1 MSGTGLLHE
10 AVAEQAAARPDA
22 VALIDGDLRVDY
34 RTLDA
39 AAEAYALEL
48 LRLGVGPGDLVPV
61 LLPRSAR
68 FAAAV
73 LAVLKCG
80 AGYAALDRRW
90 PPERIRGAVRT
101 LNAPVAL
108 TDDAFGADL
117 GVPGWTPPQAVL
129 DAARSGAVPGS
140 RVRVPVGDDA
150 VAMVFFT
157 SGTTGE
163 PKGVLSPHR
172 ATTRLLRPG
181 TFADFGPG
189 RVMPLA
195 APVPWDAF
203 SMELWGSLAT
213 GGTAVVVRE
222 DMLFPDDLR
231 DLVAD
236 AGVDT
241 MWLTASLFNLFVE
254 EDPGCFTGMRQ
265 VLTGGERL
273 SPPHVGEFLTNHPE
287 ITLTNG
293 YGPVESC
300 VFVTTRAVRP
310 EDCDLPGGV
319 PIGVPVPG
327 TGIRLLRGDESVPD
341 GTSGEICVSGEGLA
355 AGYLARPEATAAAF
369 VTVEVDGVPERLYR
383 TGDLGVRDADGV
395 LHFLGRADR
404 QIKIFGHRVEPA
416 EIESAAARVPGVRAA
431 RVVPVPGADGAYER
445 LALFCTAPGDGPAPD
460 PELVRKT
467 LAQAL
472 PHYMVPASVRLVD
485 AFPTT
490 ANGKLD
496 QAALL
501 AALAATGR

>member
-1 MSGTGLLHE
+1 MSGHGLIHE

-22 VALIDGDLRVDY
+22 VALIDGDVRVDY

-39 AAEAYALEL
+39 AAEAYAVEL
-48 LRLGVGPGDLVPV
+48 VRFGAGPGDLVPV
-61 LLPRSAR
+61 LLPRSAQ

-90 PPERIRGAVRT
+90 PPDRIRGAVRA
-101 LNAPVAL
+101 LDAPVAL
-108 TDDAFGADL
+108 TDGPVDAGL
-117 GVPGWTPPQAVL
+117 GVPEWMPPQTVL
-129 DAARSGAVPGS
+129 DEARAGAVPGS
-140 RVRVPVGDDA
+140 RERVRVPVGDDA

-172 ATTRLLRPG
+172 ATTRLLRQG

-213 GGTAVVVRE
+213 GGTGVVVRK

-241 MWLTASLFNLFVE
+241 TWLTASLFNLFVE
-254 EDPGCFTGMRQ
+254 EDPDCFTGMRQ

-273 SPPHVGEFLTNHPE
+273 SPPHVREFLATHPG

-300 VFVTTRAVRP
+300 VFVTTRTVGP

-327 TGIRLLRGDESVPD
+327 TGIRLLRGDEPVPD
-341 GTSGEICVSGEGLA
+341 GASGEICVSGEGLA
-355 AGYLARPEATAAAF
+355 TGYLARPEATAAAF

-383 TGDLGVRDADGV
+383 TGDLGVRDASGV
-395 LHFLGRADR
+395 LHFLGRTDR

-445 LALFCTAPGDGPAPD
+445 LALFCTAPGDGPG
-460 PELVRKT
+460 PEIIRKT
-467 LAQAL
+467 LGQSL

-501 AALAATGR
+501 AGLAATGR

>member
-1 MSGTGLLHE
+1 VSGPGLIHE
-10 AVAEQAAARPDA
+10 AVTARALARPDA
-22 VALIDGDLRVDY
+22 IALIDGDMRVDY

-39 AAEAYALEL
+39 AAETYAEHLAG
-48 LRLGVGPGDLVPV
+48 LGVGPGDLVPV

-68 FAAAV
+68 FVAAV

-90 PPERIRGAVRT
+90 PPDRIRGAVRT
-101 LNAPVAL
+101 LGASVAV
-108 TDDAFGADL
+108 TDGTPGSGL
-117 GVPGWTPPQAVL
+117 GVPEWTPPESALRQS
-129 DAARSGAVPGS
+129 AAPG
-140 RVRVPVGDDA
+140 RRTRVPISDDA

-172 ATTRLLRPG
+172 ATTRLFARG
-181 TFADFGPG
+181 TFAEFGPG
-189 RVMPLA
+189 RVIPLA

-203 SMELWGSLAT
+203 ALELWGSLTT
-213 GGTAVVVRE
+213 GGTGVVVRE
-222 DMLFPDDLR
+222 DVLFPDDLR
-231 DLVAD
+231 DLVAG

-241 MWLTASLFNLFVE
+241 MWLTASMFNLFVD
-254 EDPGCFTGMRQ
+254 EDPDCFAGMRQ

-273 SPPHVGEFLTNHPE
+273 SPPHVREFLRTHPG
-287 ITLTNG
+287 ITLVNG

-300 VFVTTRAVRP
+300 VFVSTRTVRA
-310 EDCDLPGGV
+310 EDCDLPGGI

-327 TGIRLLRGDESVPD
+327 TGIHLLRDGAPVPD
-341 GTSGEICVSGEGLA
+341 GETGEICVCGSGLA

-369 VTVEVDGVPERLYR
+369 VTVELDGVPRRLYR

-404 QIKIFGHRVEPA
+404 QIKIFGHRVEPT
-416 EIESAAARVPGVRAA
+416 EIESLAARVPGVRAA
-431 RVVPVPGADGAYER
+431 RVVPVRGTDGAYER
-445 LALFCTAPGDGPAPD
+445 LALFCTTPGDGSGPD
-460 PELVRKT
+460 PDAVRES
-467 LAQAL
+467 LARAL

-485 AFPTT
+485 AFPRT

-501 AALAATGR
+501 AGLAPTGR